1 MRQLCYMS
9 YFMLLL
15 QSKGVR
21 QNYKIQ
27 TTSSLTTL
35 LQTTNVKK
43 CKVVTN
49 VVYFYCFFSC
59 VIVTIM
65 RHVIIK

>member
-1 MRQLCYMS
+1 MRQWWYYETAMLHEL
-9 YFMLLL
+9 FMLLL
-15 QSKGVR
+15 RSKGVR
-21 QNYKIQ
+21 QNYEIQ

-49 VVYFYCFFSC
+49 VVSSL
-59 VIVTIM
+59 V
-65 RHVIIK
+65 